1 MQVIRKGVTFMTE
14 NNLYKHSDSRDM
26 NLHYQM
32 FESETVRQ
40 WEEEARQS
48 VFSMSAKNPYALNL
62 QNEWVKEQF
71 ENFRHTYGISIPSDT
86 ERMMFEKR
94 TTDYFLEN
102 GAEGNVPFPK
112 ETSRRR
118 QISDEELAKIG

>member
-1 MQVIRKGVTFMTE
+1 MTE
-14 NNLYKHSDSRDM
+14 SDLFRHSDSMDVVAY
-26 NLHYQM
+26 YQN
-32 FESETVRQ
+32 FKPEVVQQ

-48 VFSMSAKNPYALNL
+48 VFSMAAKNPYALNL

-94 TTDYFLEN
+94 TMEYFLEY